1 MVNINEYIQKYRL
14 VIVAG
19 IILLAVG
26 LIAFMGKKEEPV
38 VHQVAKA
45 EDHRGVTVLNYHKID
60 NTFHSLSV
68 RPEDFE
74 KQMKWLSQHGYHTIT
89 PDQLYEFVT
98 DGTELPDNPVMITF
112 DDGYVDNYKNA
123 YPIMKKYGFVGT
135 IFVVTTYLE
144 KYPNYLTWD
153 QARELEANGF
163 SIESHTAKGINL
175 HYLFF
180 DPSILIHKWEI

>member
-60 NTFHSLSV
+60 KNII
-68 RPEDFE
+68 
-74 KQMKWLSQHGYHTIT
+74 Q
-89 PDQLYEFVT
+89 
-98 DGTELPDNPVMITF
+98 
-112 DDGYVDNYKNA
+112 NYK
-123 YPIMKKYGFVGT
+123 
-135 IFVVTTYLE
+135 
-144 KYPNYLTWD
+144 
-153 QARELEANGF
+153 
-163 SIESHTAKGINL
+163 
-175 HYLFF
+175 
-180 DPSILIHKWEI
+180 